1 MNNQDAGSR
10 NDADDEE
17 TMPANNVVTGK
28 WIRRI
33 LYSLVALTAFWM
45 IVDFVH
51 SCIVA
56 RNLAIWEKSI
66 KRHESGIQIGGEPYS
81 IGNESCDVAIL
92 MIHGINETPHAYHK
106 VAPKTSKDGVYC
118 RAMLL
123 DGFGMPLTDY
133 QDSTIN
139 DWLSSVDREFLALK
153 KQHKTVLLAG
163 HSLGGAISIQYALL
177 HPNLVDGLILA
188 APAIEISNSRSPI
201 LSVKTWHSIL
211 NLTWI
216 FSKVTQSPF
225 GIDAVDES
233 ERQSSMRMPF
243 TPRKVI
249 DQTFEIIDRNHN
261 REEDLR
267 MPVLI
272 LLAEQDKVIDN
283 NAAKKFFNKLPN
295 SKNRMVEFENSAHAI
310 LCDFDWSKVA
320 TEIAAFATMKL
331 TTD

>member
-1 MNNQDAGSR
+1 M
-10 NDADDEE
+10 
-17 TMPANNVVTGK
+17 
-28 WIRRI
+28 
-33 LYSLVALTAFWM
+33 
-45 IVDFVH
+45 
-51 SCIVA
+51 
-56 RNLAIWEKSI
+56 
-66 KRHESGIQIGGEPYS
+66 
-81 IGNESCDVAIL
+81 
-92 MIHGINETPHAYHK
+92 
-106 VAPKTSKDGVYC
+106 
-118 RAMLL
+118 
-123 DGFGMPLTDY
+123 
-133 QDSTIN
+133 
-139 DWLSSVDREFLALK
+139 
-153 KQHKTVLLAG
+153 
-163 HSLGGAISIQYALL
+163 
-177 HPNLVDGLILA
+177 
-188 APAIEISNSRSPI
+188 EIY
-201 LSVKTWHSIL
+201 
-211 NLTWI
+211 
-216 FSKVTQSPF
+216 
-225 GIDAVDES
+225 AVDES